1 MPVNEEITRAGSPA
15 VPISRRGFLGK
26 AVLGTAAA
34 ASAAITASSSPASAK
49 SQVSKAEAHYQDHP
63 NKAQHCGGCVHFVF
77 GSCTKVEGSISS
89 NGWCKF
95 FKAA

>member
-1 MPVNEEITRAGSPA
+1 MPENKEIAHARSPA
-15 VPISRRGFLGK
+15 APISRRGFLGK

-34 ASAAITASSSPASAK
+34 ASAAIGASGSPASAK

>member
-1 MPVNEEITRAGSPA
+1 MPVNKEITHAGSSA

-26 AVLGTAAA
+26 AIRGTAAA
-34 ASAAITASSSPASAK
+34 ASAAVTAAGSPAFAK

-63 NKAQHCGGCVHFVF
+63 DKAQHCGGCVHFVF
-77 GSCTKVEGSISS
+77 GGCTKVEGSISS

-95 FKAA
+95 FQAA